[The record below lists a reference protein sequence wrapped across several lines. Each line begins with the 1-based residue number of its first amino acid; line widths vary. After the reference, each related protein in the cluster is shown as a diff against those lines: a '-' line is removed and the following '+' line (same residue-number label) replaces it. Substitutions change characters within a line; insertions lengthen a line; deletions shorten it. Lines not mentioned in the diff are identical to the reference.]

1 MKTAIIND
9 LHLGVKRTGGTT
21 PASATALNEW
31 AFEQYRKLLQQAVK
45 HGAERIIV
53 NGDLTD
59 RYDIDL
65 VDALK
70 LFEITGTFMSD
81 HTNVQVIWALGNHD
95 LSKDSSKLGT
105 VQFIGSLLS
114 GIHSRFSLVSRSEYW
129 SQPDTLIIPHL
140 VNQDEF
146 DTAVE
151 AATEY
156 GPRYLLLHCNYDNP
170 FAGAADHS
178 LNLSREQA
186 RRLKKAGVTIIL
198 GHEHQGRKDLGDTL
212 VVVGNQFPTSVAD
225 CLSHGDAQKDGK
237 KYMLMIDD
245 EGRVEHIETWR
256 AAGSYMEVDWRD
268 LQSAS
273 GEEWDHLQF
282 IRVSGE
288 CPREEAPAV
297 VKAIADLRK
306 QHGAFVI
313 TNAVKVEG
321 IEDAEDLAM
330 SVEDIGAVDVVQ
342 LLYAMLNPEQVEV
355 LVALREKR
363 NA

>member
-21 PASATALNEW
+21 PASAAMLNEW

-81 HTNVQVIWALGNHD
+81 HINVQVIWALGNHD

-114 GIHSRFSLVSRSEYW
+114 GIHSRFFLVSRSEYW

-151 AATEY
+151 AATKS

-186 RRLKKAGVTIIL
+186 RRLKKAGVTTIL

-245 EGRVEHIETWR
+245 EGRVEHIET
-256 AAGSYMEVDWRD
+256 
-268 LQSAS
+268 
-273 GEEWDHLQF
+273 
-282 IRVSGE
+282 
-288 CPREEAPAV
+288 
-297 VKAIADLRK
+297 
-306 QHGAFVI
+306 
-313 TNAVKVEG
+313 
-321 IEDAEDLAM
+321 
-330 SVEDIGAVDVVQ
+330 
-342 LLYAMLNPEQVEV
+342 
-355 LVALREKR
+355 
-363 NA
+363 